1 MNIDRS
7 EPGHR
12 IATHHRVGRGT
23 VRIPYPIG
31 VRTVRVVARQEIT
44 PRMVRLTL
52 GGSGLAEQHT
62 YQCDDHVRIVFTEPG
77 GQLRLPVPNDHQMLD
92 WPHPMPPT
100 RKYTIRHFDAAT
112 QQLDLD
118 FVLHD
123 GGLASTWAGDVS
135 IGDEITIAGPP
146 GAKAF
151 AHNYDH
157 YVFAVDATGLP
168 AVARWLAAAPPD
180 VSADVVIET
189 TDAGE
194 HAYPLAERPQVR
206 VRWLVRDGQS
216 HLAETVH
223 DLTPPAGRVFL
234 FAAGESGDIKPLRS
248 WRRAHVDSLVTGY
261 WKRGVDGFED

>member
-1 MNIDRS
+1 MTVDRS
-7 EPGHR
+7 DPGR
-12 IATHHRVGRGT
+12 RVQTHHRVGRGT

-44 PRMVRLTL
+44 PCMIRITL
-52 GGSGLAEQHT
+52 GGTGFADQHT
-62 YQCDDHVRIVFTEPG
+62 YQCDDHVRIIFPEPDG
-77 GQLRLPVPNDHQMLD
+77 ELRLPVPNDHQMLD

-100 RKYTIRHFDAAT
+100 RKYTIRHFDPES

-123 GGLASTWAGDVS
+123 GGLASTWAESVK
-135 IGDEITIAGPP
+135 IGEEITIAGPP

-168 AVARWLAAAPPD
+168 SVARWLAATPPD
-180 VSADVVIET
+180 VSADVVVET
-189 TDAGE
+189 TDDSE
-194 HAYPLAERPQVR
+194 HAYPLAQRRR
-206 VRWLVRDGQS
+206 VRTQWLVRDGRS
-216 HLAETVH
+216 LLAETVEE
-223 DLTPPAGRVFL
+223 LTPPAGRVFL
-234 FAAGESGDIKPLRS
+234 FAAGEAGDIKPLRS
-248 WRRAHVDSLVTGY
+248 WRRTHVDSLITGY